1 MENHIEIRQ
10 TPFEFTTK
18 EDEIN
23 IRVLLLGGGLQ
34 AMSAAYS
41 LKRHGYSTI
50 CIGSVHDEC
59 RKFRYIDHFLSIP
72 HSMDSSE
79 YTQELIHTIQSFDA
93 RIIIPMSDKAAEY
106 ICSHRKVLSE
116 AQCLFATP
124 SLSVFMQGTDKAQ
137 FMEFCEKYGFSH
149 PRTKAL
155 NDNNL
160 SEAAAYV
167 GFPALIKPN
176 RSVGARGIQLVHS
189 MEELKEKYPGVLQ
202 NYGESTLQE
211 YVDVEN
217 LPYYNVMLYRNH
229 KGEILGY
236 CIIEILR
243 YYPIK
248 GGSSSLCRTIE
259 KPDLLAECTAV
270 LNKLNWVGM
279 ADFDVLINQAGE
291 YKIIEINPRVP
302 ASLRA
307 ADIAGVNFPLIMCCD
322 LLGEPLPIVHYKTNM
337 YLRYF
342 GLDVIWFLASPK
354 RFSSRPSWFG
364 SFGRKYYFQDV
375 YASDLGT
382 WYRWL
387 TEGFQRYLAK
397 RKHI

>member
-1 MENHIEIRQ
+1 MEQIPATN
-10 TPFEFTTK
+10 K
-18 EDEIN
+18 EAIS
-23 IRVLLLGGGLQ
+23 IPVLLLGGGLQ

-50 CIGSVHDEC
+50 CIGGVNDEC
-59 RKFRYIDHFLSIP
+59 RKFPYIDHFLSIP
-72 HSMDSSE
+72 YSMDSSE
-79 YTQELIHTIQSFDA
+79 YTKALIQIIQSCVA

-106 ICSHRKVLSE
+106 VCCHQSE
-116 AQCLFATP
+116 LTETQCLFATP
-124 SLSVFMQGTDKAQ
+124 TLSAFMQGTDKAKL
-137 FMEFCEKYGFSH
+137 MEFCEEYGFSH
-149 PRTKAL
+149 PRTKTL
-155 NDNNL
+155 NNDNL
-160 SEAAAYV
+160 SEAASYV
-167 GFPALIKPN
+167 GFPSLIKPN

-189 MEELKEKYPGVLQ
+189 IEELKEKYPRVLL

-211 YVDVEN
+211 YVDVGD
-217 LPYYNVMLYRNH
+217 LPYYNVMLYRSRDG
-229 KGEILGY
+229 KILGH

-270 LNKLNWVGM
+270 LDKLNWIGM

-322 LLGEPLPIVHYKTNM
+322 ILGKSLPIIHYKTNM

-342 GLDVIWFLASPK
+342 GLDIMWFLSSPK
-354 RFSSRPSWFG
+354 RFSSRPSWFC
-364 SFGRKYYFQDV
+364 SFGRNYYFQDV
-375 YASDLGT
+375 YASVPGT

-387 TEGFQRYLAK
+387 TEGFQRYLLK